1 MSDVVILKKLIPYE
15 VLGVFITDNDEVE
28 RASEGVLE
36 DGLEQF
42 RELVKDLERH
52 AAVDIFLKG
61 CDHQN
66 MNELLSKCFQVT

>member
-1 MSDVVILKKLIPYE
+1 MI
-15 VLGVFITDNDEVE
+15 LGVFFTYNDKVE
-28 RASEGVLE
+28 GASEGVLN
-36 DGLEQF
+36 DGIKQF

-66 MNELLSKCFQVT
+66 MNELLPICIQVTQGN